1 MGALRCLII
10 DDHPFYRLGLVEGLG
25 ASPGFEVVG
34 EAGSVPEA
42 LESSH
47 APDVVLLDLGLP
59 GVRGWHAVEAV
70 RSRWPQCRVLVLTAS
85 ETRGDLLDV
94 MGAGASGYLTKHAG
108 TDELAQA
115 IEKVAKG
122 ELFVTPRLASYLLE
136 DDRVRTPDQFSLS
149 RRERE
154 VLALLAEGAR
164 DREIADRLFI
174 SLSTVHSHL
183 DRIRDKTGLRRRPE
197 LTRLAVEEGIV
208 SGGAEHG
215 GGRDEVQGRP

>member
-1 MGALRCLII
+1 VRCLII
-10 DDHPFYRLGLVEGLG
+10 DDHPFYRLGLAEGLR
-25 ASPGFEVVG
+25 ARPGFVVVG

-42 LESSH
+42 LNSLDE
-47 APDVVLLDLGLP
+47 PDVVLLDLGLP
-59 GVRGWHAVEAV
+59 DLHGWHAVEAV
-70 RSRWPQCRVLVLTAS
+70 RSRWPECCVLVLTAS
-85 ETRGDLLDV
+85 ETRGDLLDA

-108 TDELAQA
+108 PQELTQA

-136 DDRVRTPDQFSLS
+136 DDRIRAPDQSSLS

-183 DRIRDKTGLRRRPE
+183 DRIRDKTGVRRRPE
-197 LTRLAVEEGIV
+197 LTRLAMEEGIV
-208 SGGAEHG
+208 AGGSQQGE
-215 GGRDEVQGRP
+215 GRADAPGHQS